1 MKQSSLSRA
10 AATFILTL
18 IVMIAGTMTARAA
31 NEPAV
36 PVRMVPPDYP
46 YELKRQGVTGVV
58 TLIFDV
64 DEKGIVLDAKVQKSS
79 NPQFEQ
85 PALDAISKWKFKPAR
100 KDGVPIRTKMAIPL
114 QFSIA
119 D

>member
-1 MKQSSLSRA
+1 MKQSSLSRLA
-10 AATFILTL
+10 AMTVLTL
-18 IVMIAGTMTARAA
+18 VVGFAGATTARPA

-36 PVRMVPPDYP
+36 PVRMVRPDYP

-58 TLIFDV
+58 TLVFDV
-64 DEKGIVLDAKVQKSS
+64 DEKGDVQEAKVQKST

-85 PALDAISKWKFKPAR
+85 PALDAIAKWKFKPAR
-100 KDGVPIRTKMAIPL
+100 KDGVPVRTKVAIPL
-114 QFSIA
+114 QFTNA